1 MILRVMLHSINL
13 ALWPCHRACH
23 TQPVMQERN
32 EVRVGSLVTH
42 KTHPCSAAVDLI
54 AQRGLSWPQAKL
66 NLLARRHPRWHPGE
80 GKERQQQPCHVS
92 VICLPGL
99 PH

>member
-1 MILRVMLHSINL
+1 MF
-13 ALWPCHRACH
+13 CHRACH

-32 EVRVGSLVTH
+32 EVRVGSLVTN

-66 NLLARRHPRWHPGE
+66 NLLARRNPRWHPGE
-80 GKERQQQPCHVS
+80 GCHWQQPLYHVAVTLLPACGHCHMK
-92 VICLPGL
+92 
-99 PH
+99 